1 MTLSEYWHEGMR
13 LLSGLYPENE
23 ASAMLRILCEDLFG
37 IPSYKIVTE
46 PEAMAP
52 GTADHALERLSS
64 GEPLQYVLGYAEFR
78 SRRFKVGP
86 GVLIPRPET
95 EQLVDLALEHLP
107 AGGSAIDLCTGSGC
121 IAWSL
126 ALEARPSRVVGVD
139 LSPEALG
146 FARGQE
152 CGLLGAGAAENR
164 GDACGIEGQAGGGST
179 GRSVG
184 GGSTADREDQAGGW
198 GDGSIEFIQRDI
210 LGPLPGLGGFDV
222 LTCNPPYV
230 MGSQRA
236 QMRTNVLDWEPS
248 MALFVED
255 DDPLLFYRAV
265 AGHAPELLREGGY
278 GVVEINDVLGPQTLA
293 LFESAAGL
301 SGASLIQDFSGRDRF
316 VQFWRR

>member
-52 GTADHALERLSS
+52 GTADNALERLSS

-95 EQLVDLALEHLP
+95 EQLVDLALEHLT

-146 FARGQE
+146 FARGQRVMPNSFQHPSPDTVD
-152 CGLLGAGAAENR
+152 CGSKSAMTEKCIMLNSFQHPSHN
-164 GDACGIEGQAGGGST
+164 C
-179 GRSVG
+179 
-184 GGSTADREDQAGGW
+184 
-198 GDGSIEFIQRDI
+198 SIEFIQRDI
-210 LGPLPGLGGFDV
+210 LGPLPGLGGFGV